1 MNFKPLSNRI
11 VVKPDQEMSITAG
24 GIYLP
29 DQAKEKPVAGTVVSV
44 GAGKR
49 LENGM
54 IIPVQVNAG
63 DHIIYNKWAGTEI
76 TIDGENLLIM
86 LDSDVLGVL

>member
-1 MNFKPLSNRI
+1 MFKPLQNRI
-11 VVKPDQEMSITAG
+11 VVKPDKAEAITAG
-24 GIYLP
+24 GIILP
-29 DQAKEKPVAGTVVSV
+29 DTSKEKPVAGVVISA

-54 IIPVQVNAG
+54 IFPVQVNVG

-86 LDSDVLGVL
+86 LDSDVLGIL